1 MGAGEDILK
10 KLDLIIMLQCRG
22 PRGQVASD
30 GELNSAKGDSEVKF
44 EPRDWRGDPQKG
56 LRFSQCDTAFLD
68 LFAEMMDDDSD
79 MPRKGKEEFAGLN
92 RRSARL
98 ARGWAKR
105 IRANGGQKAKPAAAP
120 GGYGSSS
127 GYGTTGYGASAKHT
141 GTPEP
146 ADDFGSDYGGGGGG
160 YGGDS
165 DIPFTYHDVPAV

>member
-10 KLDLIIMLQCRG
+10 KLDVVIALLCRG

-30 GELNSAKGDSEVKF
+30 GELQSAKGDPDVRF

-56 LRFSQCDTAFLD
+56 KRFSQCDPAFLD
-68 LFAEMMDDDSD
+68 MFAEMMDDDSD

-105 IRANGGQKAKPAAAP
+105 TRANGGIPKVATPAAS
-120 GGYGSSS
+120 YESSD
-127 GYGTTGYGASAKHT
+127 YGAPRSPVQ
-141 GTPEP
+141 TPA
-146 ADDFGSDYGGGGGG
+146 ADDGFGYGGGGGG
-160 YGGDS
+160 YGS
-165 DIPFTYHDVPAV
+165 DDVPFAPPFDLGA